1 MLALLT
7 HVTGLLQGVGG
18 GGGGGEGGGLGE
30 GAARARAQHE
40 LGVLQRLVGA
50 SVSAL
55 RMPDSA
61 PEANGA
67 EENRD
72 VGNRPPSAPPMMPAQ
87 GAQGGGGASSRGRE
101 NRFRH

>member
-1 MLALLT
+1 M
-7 HVTGLLQGVGG
+7 
-18 GGGGGEGGGLGE
+18 
-30 GAARARAQHE
+30 
-40 LGVLQRLVGA
+40 
-50 SVSAL
+50 
-55 RMPDSA
+55 

-101 NRFRH
+101 NRSRDRRKWTLELRSAVAKMRISHPAARVPQSRCLIFLRALSPK